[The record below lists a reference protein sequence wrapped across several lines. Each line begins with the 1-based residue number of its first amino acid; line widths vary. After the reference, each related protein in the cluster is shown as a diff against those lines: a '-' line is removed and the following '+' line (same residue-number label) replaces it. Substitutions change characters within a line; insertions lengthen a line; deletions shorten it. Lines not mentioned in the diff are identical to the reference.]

1 MLCISLPSLLI
12 LIAPSLPPVEGID
25 AIELR
30 APLRNAPVSDL
41 DFDSRLIDLTLQ
53 AQPMHHSIQQGMSQS
68 ERAQAK
74 GKIDDELIDAYRRI
88 FAP

>member
-1 MLCISLPSLLI
+1 MLGISLPSILI

-30 APLRNAPVSDL
+30 APLRNATVSKM
-41 DFDSRLIDLTLQ
+41 DFDSRLIDLALQ
-53 AQPMHHSIQQGMSQS
+53 VRPVHLSIQQGVSQS
-68 ERAQAK
+68 ERAPEK
-74 GKIDDELIDAYRRI
+74 GTITDELIDAYRRI